1 MFIEN
6 LIITR
11 SRIRKLESSSFKE
24 VLVRNTFTLSNNQ
37 IEMLASTALTLIG
50 PERVEITQNKFD
62 QVHGDAFHLFTRG
75 SVLVS
80 GNTFASIRAGA
91 LRGMRPYHP
100 QYYPTIKPQ
109 QHQDHD
115 PVGDYPQLIPEPWED
130 QERPHELTISNNT
143 LMEYEAGALSLDK
156 GYKVTY
162 QRVQLNVDCDCE
174 GIILVAAELLGIHT
188 GINGFTVLAA
198 QVIYINLFINI
209 LWLVID
215 RFL

>member
-1 MFIEN
+1 VFIEN

-11 SRIRKLESSSFKE
+11 SRIRKMESSSFKE

-37 IEMLASTALTLIG
+37 IEVLASTALTLIG
-50 PERVEITQNKFD
+50 PERVEITGNKFD

-75 SVLVS
+75 SVLVA

-91 LRGMRPYHP
+91 LRGMRPYQP
-100 QYYPTIKPQ
+100 QYHPTIKPQ
-109 QHQDHD
+109 EHQD
-115 PVGDYPQLIPEPWED
+115 PVGDYPQLIPEPWEE

-143 LMEYEAGALSLDK
+143 LMEYESGALGLDR

-162 QRVQLNVDCDCE
+162 QRVQLNVDCDCD
-174 GIILVAAELLGIHT
+174 GIALVASELLGIHT

-198 QVIYINLFINI
+198 QV
-209 LWLVID
+209 
-215 RFL
+215 RFLYLYGHFRY